1 MPILGALTG
10 FLLLFG
16 TATAT
21 QPVIK
26 PVASVRPHYTV
37 TLTAYNAVPDQTSDH
52 PLVTASGAYSNPE
65 VIAARSQDLGAELPF
80 GTIIELDGSNITSN
94 DTCGYNVVAPHIGYR
109 VIEDTM
115 NVRYTNRIDVLLDT
129 KTNYVSSGGRVV
141 NAAVVL
147 GLCKGVTIR
156 VVGHVNF
163 NQIPKTQAELA
174 AIVEKNSG
182 LALK

>member
-16 TATAT
+16 TATT

-26 PVASVRPHYTV
+26 PVASVRPRYTV

-80 GTIIELDGSNITSN
+80 GTIIELDGSNITSK
-94 DTCGYNVVAPHIGYR
+94 DTCGYNIVAPHIGYR

-115 NVRYTNRIDVLLDT
+115 NARYTNRIDVLLDT
-129 KTNYVSSGGRVV
+129 KTNYLSSNGRIV

-147 GLCKGVTIR
+147 GLCRGVVIR

-163 NQIPKTQAELA
+163 NQIPKTQAALA
-174 AIVEKNSG
+174 AIVEKRNG